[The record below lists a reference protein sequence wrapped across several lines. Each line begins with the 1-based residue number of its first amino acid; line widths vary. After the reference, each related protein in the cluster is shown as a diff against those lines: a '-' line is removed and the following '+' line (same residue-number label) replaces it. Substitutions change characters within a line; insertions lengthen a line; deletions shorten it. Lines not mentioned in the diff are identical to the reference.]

1 MQLFS
6 LTSVSDHPFLA
17 EKIMNISR
25 FEPWTFVDLLHRD
38 LDRLVSNRGGAHSE
52 ENPVADWVPAVD
64 IIEEKGQF
72 ILRADVPGVRPED
85 IDVSMDHGVLS
96 VSGER
101 HAITPEDETGVQR
114 IERATG
120 RFLRRFTLP
129 ETADAEAIVAK
140 CANGILEVNIPKMPE
155 IQARRITVEAA

>member
-1 MQLFS
+1 MKM
-6 LTSVSDHPFLA
+6 T
-17 EKIMNISR
+17 R

-38 LDRLVSNRGGAHSE
+38 LDRLVGGRRAAGDEQSA
-52 ENPVADWVPAVD
+52 VADWVPAVD
-64 IIEEKGQF
+64 IIEEKNRF

-85 IDVSMDHGVLS
+85 IDVSMDNGTLS
-96 VSGER
+96 ISGER
-101 HAITPEDETGVQR
+101 HAIASEEDTAVQR

-129 ETADAEAIVAK
+129 EAADAEAIAAK
-140 CANGILEVNIPKMPE
+140 CTNGILEVSIPKAPE